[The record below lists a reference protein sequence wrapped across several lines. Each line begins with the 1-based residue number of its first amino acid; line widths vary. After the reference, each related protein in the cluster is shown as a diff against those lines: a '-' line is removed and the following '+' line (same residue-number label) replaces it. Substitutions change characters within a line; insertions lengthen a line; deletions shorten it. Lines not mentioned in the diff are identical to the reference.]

1 MQLWLTQKKKSGNQ
15 ISVLTFDEM
24 MRMRRVLLD
33 EDEEV
38 EVIMTDEGLNTNK
51 NHL

>member
-1 MQLWLTQKKKSGNQ
+1 MVDTEKKSGNQ

-38 EVIMTDEGLNTNK
+38 VIMTDEGLNTNK